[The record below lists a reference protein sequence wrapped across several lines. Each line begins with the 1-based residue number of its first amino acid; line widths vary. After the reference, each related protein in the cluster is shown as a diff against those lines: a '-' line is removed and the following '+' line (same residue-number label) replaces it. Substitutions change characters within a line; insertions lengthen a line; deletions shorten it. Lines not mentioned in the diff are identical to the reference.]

1 MHSYQVSSPWVLL
14 VANFEKQFYLMYIV
28 VIEMMYYACVPS
40 LSLCILLLVKLSS
53 EKRKVPEAIFFIYK
67 HVVVMEMI

>member
-1 MHSYQVSSPWVLL
+1 
-14 VANFEKQFYLMYIV
+14 
-28 VIEMMYYACVPS
+28 MMYYACVPS